1 VFHLAQFFL
10 TPERGTAGKR
20 ATIPTARL
28 TQEEFR
34 GVAPLVYKRLTRS
47 TMSTR
52 TLGRLRRQVKVMR
65 RIGSTA
71 NRFATV
77 AKPDIAIG
85 SGGALWARR
94 CHCNPTLSL
103 PSQILIS
110 FSLGG
115 ANRIQGADYP
125 EGLLSERSASDFQP
139 RGDAT
144 RAGCIRA
151 LDLKIPSRVTE
162 RFDSN
167 ERTLQGGHSSQRN
180 EIRRDG

>member
-1 VFHLAQFFL
+1 MFHLAQFFL

-34 GVAPLVYKRLTRS
+34 GVAPLVYERLTRS

-85 SGGALWARR
+85 RGGALG
-94 CHCNPTLSL
+94 LV
-103 PSQILIS
+103 
-110 FSLGG
+110 G
-115 ANRIQGADYP
+115 AIA
-125 EGLLSERSASDFQP
+125 
-139 RGDAT
+139 
-144 RAGCIRA
+144 I
-151 LDLKIPSRVTE
+151 
-162 RFDSN
+162 
-167 ERTLQGGHSSQRN
+167 
-180 EIRRDG
+180 